1 MSGFKSTYKIGL
13 RAARSKIKETL
24 RESELGYSI
33 FKNKDS
39 DYARS
44 IKALQDLHRQ
54 VSEIYD
60 SADDDIFAD
69 DQPF

>member
-1 MSGFKSTYKIGL
+1 MSGFKSIYKISL
-13 RAARSKIKETL
+13 RAARAKSKKTL
-24 RESELGYSI
+24 RENERAYSSL
-33 FKNKDS
+33 KNKDS
-39 DYARS
+39 DYAKT

-69 DQPF
+69 K